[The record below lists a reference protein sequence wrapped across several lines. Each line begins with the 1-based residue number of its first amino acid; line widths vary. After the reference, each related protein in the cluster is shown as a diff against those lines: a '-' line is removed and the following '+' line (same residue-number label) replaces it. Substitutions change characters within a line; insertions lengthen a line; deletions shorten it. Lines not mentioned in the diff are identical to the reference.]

1 MKYSIYKQWR
11 EHSSQRTNI
20 SPTKTILYIQIAWQP
35 SLVLGDLG
43 RARVV
48 PIACEGSSLGL
59 ALQPTKANNKVH
71 RLGVSK
77 KRT

>member
-1 MKYSIYKQWR
+1 MNGGNVVPKGLSVSPAKQYIYTKY
-11 EHSSQRTNI
+11 
-20 SPTKTILYIQIAWQP
+20 AWQP
-35 SLVLGDLG
+35 SLMLGDLG

-48 PIACEGSSLGL
+48 PIACKGSSLGL